1 MKKAPKTTL
10 FLILLIAVLASAAAA
25 GGIFIER
32 GSGPYPYETIRG
44 KIITVSGQGL
54 YRHMSSDVAIQG
66 VAQDYITLFLAV
78 PLLLVFLFLSGNGGL
93 KTSLLLAGTTGYF
106 MITYIFY
113 LSMGMYNEFFLIYVL
128 LASLS
133 FFAFY
138 LQIQSLV
145 KSGPASWFG
154 IRRPAFAGWFLMV
167 NALAIG
173 LMWLGVVVPPLL
185 DGSIF
190 PVSLDH
196 YTTLI
201 VQGYD
206 LSILLPASFIAG
218 LFFVRRKPAGY
229 LWTPVYLVFLSF
241 LMTALTAKIIGMGLT
256 GVEIRPAIFIIP
268 VTTALSGFSAW
279 LTIHR
284 IKEKTGENPRS

>member
-1 MKKAPKTTL
+1 MRNSSKTML
-10 FLILLIAVLASAAAA
+10 LLILLIAALASIAAA
-25 GGIFIER
+25 GGIFLE
-32 GSGPYPYETIRG
+32 GGNGPYSYETIRG
-44 KIITVSGQGL
+44 KTITVSGEGL

-78 PLLLVFLFLSGNGGL
+78 PLLLVFLLLSRNNGL
-93 KTSLLLAGTTGYF
+93 KSSLLLAGTTGYF

-113 LSMGMYNEFFLIYVL
+113 LSMGMYNEFFLIYVV

-138 LQIQSLV
+138 LQIQSLQT
-145 KSGPASWFG
+145 SGPASWFG
-154 IRRPAFAGWFLMV
+154 IRRPAFAGWFLMG
-167 NALAIG
+167 NAMAIG

-185 DGSIF
+185 DGSVF

-206 LSILLPASFIAG
+206 LSVLLPASFIAG
-218 LFFVRRKPAGY
+218 LLFVRRKPAGY
-229 LWTPVYLVFLSF
+229 LWAPVYLVFLSF
-241 LMTALTAKIIGMGLT
+241 LMTALMAKIIGMGLT
-256 GVEIRPAIFIIP
+256 GVETRPAIYIIP
-268 VTTALSGFSAW
+268 VITALSGFSAW
-279 LTIHR
+279 LTIHS
-284 IKEKTGENPRS
+284 INKKTGE